1 MVLEREC
8 GWRRGSVSGVR
19 EGVWVE
25 KRISK
30 WYWRGSVSGEEDQ

>member
-30 WYWRGSVSGEEDQ
+30 WRGSVGREEDQ

>member
-1 MVLEREC
+1 MKREC
-8 GWRRGSVSGVR
+8 GRRRGSVSG

-30 WYWRGSVSGEEDQ
+30 WRGSVGREEDQ